1 VPRGCDRYGAEVAR
15 PRPFAPLRHRSF
27 ALLWTGGFVSNVGTW
42 MESIGVGVFVTT
54 ETHSAAWAGLVA
66 AAAFVP
72 TAFLGPVGGA
82 LADRLPRKPLLLAT
96 TSIQTV
102 LAATLTL
109 LAATGTPHPGV
120 VTTIVLGSGC
130 AMAIG
135 FPSYQALLPDLVPT
149 EDLPGAI
156 ALSSAQWNLGRVIG
170 PLLAGVAISIG
181 GYAWAFGINTLSF
194 FAVIAVVSSLTLPP
208 PHPTPEAS
216 ILASIR
222 AGTRYVAA
230 DPGLRVV
237 VAYMAL
243 NTLLAA
249 PFIALVPAVALKV
262 FDNEDLGTAVL
273 ITAQGLGAVLMGLS
287 LGWLFAHFGGRKV
300 LTTVLYGLP
309 VALIAYALSPTLA
322 VAAVAI
328 FVVGFL
334 YLGALSSFT
343 TTAQLRA
350 PAELRGRVMSVLM
363 VLLGSLYPIGAIV
376 QGAVA
381 DRIGLRA
388 TTVAAAVLMG
398 AVLVAARLL
407 FPKLAHALDT
417 EPVPIPPTPETAPGF
432 ADELHAP

>member
-1 VPRGCDRYGAEVAR
+1 
-15 PRPFAPLRHRSF
+15 
-27 ALLWTGGFVSNVGTW
+27 
-42 MESIGVGVFVTT
+42 
-54 ETHSAAWAGLVA
+54 
-66 AAAFVP
+66 
-72 TAFLGPVGGA
+72 
-82 LADRLPRKPLLLAT
+82 
-96 TSIQTV
+96 
-102 LAATLTL
+102 
-109 LAATGTPHPGV
+109 
-120 VTTIVLGSGC
+120 
-130 AMAIG
+130 
-135 FPSYQALLPDLVPT
+135 
-149 EDLPGAI
+149 
-156 ALSSAQWNLGRVIG
+156 
-170 PLLAGVAISIG
+170 VAISIG

-208 PHPTPEAS
+208 PHHTGEPS

-237 VAYMAL
+237 VGYMAL

-300 LTTVLYGLP
+300 LTTVLFGLP
-309 VALIAYALSPTLA
+309 VALIAYALSPTLGI
-322 VAAVAI
+322 AAVAI

-350 PAELRGRVMSVLM
+350 PAALRGRVMSVLM
-363 VLLGSLYPIGAIV
+363 VLLGSLYPIGSIV
-376 QGAVA
+376 QGAIA

-388 TTVAAAVLMG
+388 TTVAAAVLMA
-398 AVLVAARLL
+398 AVLVVAQIVRPQLT
-407 FPKLAHALDT
+407 HALDS
-417 EPVPIPPTPETAPGF
+417 EPVPVPPAPGTAPGF
-432 ADELHAP
+432 ADEVHAP

>member
-1 VPRGCDRYGAEVAR
+1 
-15 PRPFAPLRHRSF
+15 
-27 ALLWTGGFVSNVGTW
+27 
-42 MESIGVGVFVTT
+42 
-54 ETHSAAWAGLVA
+54 
-66 AAAFVP
+66 
-72 TAFLGPVGGA
+72 
-82 LADRLPRKPLLLAT
+82 
-96 TSIQTV
+96 
-102 LAATLTL
+102 
-109 LAATGTPHPGV
+109 
-120 VTTIVLGSGC
+120 
-130 AMAIG
+130 
-135 FPSYQALLPDLVPT
+135 
-149 EDLPGAI
+149 
-156 ALSSAQWNLGRVIG
+156 
-170 PLLAGVAISIG
+170 
-181 GYAWAFGINTLSF
+181 
-194 FAVIAVVSSLTLPP
+194 
-208 PHPTPEAS
+208 
-216 ILASIR
+216 
-222 AGTRYVAA
+222 
-230 DPGLRVV
+230 
-237 VAYMAL
+237 MAL